1 MCRDRHKVW
10 GLHCASAKPTS
21 TGSKFSFYL
30 FIYLLFGGSKKKF
43 NIIHASWY
51 FIRYLPWMLMSA
63 SSRHGFVYLL
73 SSVHFLCI
81 CTCRWSIN
89 NIDRFL
95 RTWITMQWQLYL
107 WNHVR
112 NYLRCVAQVIWTTAY
127 LYLIQL
133 WELVTSFLD
142 REPVHFHFD
151 RHKFW
156 TYNPEVTWCCW
167 NSRPFH

>member
-10 GLHCASAKPTS
+10 GLHCASANPTS

-30 FIYLLFGGSKKKF
+30 FIYFLVDPRRSSILS
-43 NIIHASWY
+43 
-51 FIRYLPWMLMSA
+51 ML
-63 SSRHGFVYLL
+63 HGISFLIFHVCLCQHHHGMVLSHLL

-95 RTWITMQWQLYL
+95 QTWITMQWQLYL

-112 NYLRCVAQVIWTTAY
+112 NYLRCVAQVIWTTAF

-151 RHKFW
+151 RHEFW
-156 TYNPEVTWCCW
+156 TYNPEVT
-167 NSRPFH
+167 